1 MVLGHSFV
9 CSNNSRTF
17 KWRPGTEP
25 DTRAHQWRCG
35 EKVCEA
41 SLCSC
46 VWKSYSVCCCAGA
59 CWQARRYW
67 PFWLQGHGA
76 ALCLPGV
83 RRHGC
88 AGQANYTSVTLSS
101 SLRWLETS
109 YYTAGWIMYRMITF
123 SSLYGSSSL
132 ANRATD
138 TEPPH
143 TVSALISTCLV
154 FPQCS
159 TPTPLILLVL
169 INVLWGQLK

>member
-1 MVLGHSFV
+1 MEAWDWARHQSTPVEVRREGLRPPCVRVSGSLTQCVPARALASRLGVVDPFDCGV
-9 CSNNSRTF
+9 M
-17 KWRPGTEP
+17 EP
-25 DTRAHQWRCG
+25 
-35 EKVCEA
+35 
-41 SLCSC
+41 
-46 VWKSYSVCCCAGA
+46 
-59 CWQARRYW
+59 
-67 PFWLQGHGA
+67 
-76 ALCLPGV
+76 LCLPGV

-101 SLRWLETS
+101 SLSWLETS

-169 INVLWGQLK
+169 INVLRGQLK